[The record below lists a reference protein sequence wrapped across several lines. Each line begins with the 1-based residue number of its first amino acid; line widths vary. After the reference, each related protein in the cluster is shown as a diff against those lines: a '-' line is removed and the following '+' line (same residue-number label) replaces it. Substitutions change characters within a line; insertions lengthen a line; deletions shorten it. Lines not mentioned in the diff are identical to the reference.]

1 MRPSILCSTKS
12 CPGEDFVEG
21 HNQYAKTETKMNLKK
36 KKLKRNNTFK
46 NTQNRTWHTKKIDKP

>member
-36 KKLKRNNTFK
+36 KKK
-46 NTQNRTWHTKKIDKP
+46 N